1 MGCRS
6 LLQGIFLTEGL
17 NLAFPHCRQIP
28 YCLSHQ
34 GSPKGGMQITKWEEP
49 FLMGLGWE
57 GCYEDWVKSLCEH
70 NAVYEWQPSADFYEI
85 LHDLL
90 KDSPHLERWQFS

>member
-1 MGCRS
+1 
-6 LLQGIFLTEGL
+6 
-17 NLAFPHCRQIP
+17 
-28 YCLSHQ
+28 
-34 GSPKGGMQITKWEEP
+34 
-49 FLMGLGWE
+49 MGLGGV

>member
-1 MGCRS
+1 MTH
-6 LLQGIFLTEGL
+6 QGIFLTEGL

-49 FLMGLGWE
+49 FLGVGEAVVRIGSNHYVSIM
-57 GCYEDWVKSLCEH
+57 LCLSGRH
-70 NAVYEWQPSADFYEI
+70 
-85 LHDLL
+85 LL
-90 KDSPHLERWQFS
+90 TSIKYCMIY